1 MLLFDLRDLMVM
13 EVASIL
19 VFQLCL
25 EKVRRISTGVTRSL
39 HEALESERFGVY
51 ARGPMKPQGL
61 PYPVYI
67 PPFRGRLSLIHIAS
81 PIQVGFLSSFMS

>member
-1 MLLFDLRDLMVM
+1 MLVFDLRDLMLM

-51 ARGPMKPQGL
+51 ARSPM
-61 PYPVYI
+61 
-67 PPFRGRLSLIHIAS
+67 
-81 PIQVGFLSSFMS
+81 